1 MSESTGEREI
11 TLETPDTELALHLSR
26 ELEWAERIEGW
37 VFDPGPGLVLQR
49 IYRLKV
55 LSSFLDEVANF
66 TVDLPTVQSWLRD
79 KLGDAALAD
88 AVEAALVGK
97 QTHAVAGA
105 QSEAQLA
112 VAELI
117 RLRVRQCDEVL
128 DAEPK
133 SDGGEER

>member
-1 MSESTGEREI
+1 MCESTEETEI
-11 TLETPDTELALHLSR
+11 ALEAPDVELALHLSR

-66 TVDLPTVQSWLRD
+66 TVDLPNVQSWLRN

-88 AVEAALVGK
+88 AVQASIVETQA
-97 QTHAVAGA
+97 HDDAV
-105 QSEAQLA
+105 SSNEAQVA

-128 DAEPK
+128 DGEQK
-133 SDGGEER
+133 SDGEEQ